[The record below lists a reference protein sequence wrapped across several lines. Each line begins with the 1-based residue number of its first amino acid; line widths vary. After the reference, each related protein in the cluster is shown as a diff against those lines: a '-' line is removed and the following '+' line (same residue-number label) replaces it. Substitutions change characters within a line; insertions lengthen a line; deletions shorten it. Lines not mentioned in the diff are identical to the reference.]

1 MLPAPLC
8 GIGDARRTSHRVANP
23 LCSLLSPGAGMES
36 YLGTFFTVK
45 GQHRGGN
52 SELAYASF
60 LSNPSSRTDV
70 LKQARALTLNLKHS
84 HPKPRVCVLPVHPT
98 SRKDVLKKAR
108 QVTFVPR
115 PTAAIRPPPP
125 PPHAGAPA
133 SVLSLS
139 LSHSRSCSLTRS
151 HSLSCA
157 LSRSCARSLPLRP
170 RVHLPEPAYASMYA
184 SMHGMGLTV

>member
-84 HPKPRVCVLPVHPT
+84 HPKPRVCVLPVHHT

-115 PTAAIRPPPP
+115 ALLPPFVPPPP
-125 PPHAGAPA
+125 ACWCARECTFSLA
-133 SVLSLS
+133 LSLS
-139 LSHSRSCSLTRS
+139 FLLTHSIELALVRALSL
-151 HSLSCA
+151 LCA
-157 LSRSCARSLPLRP
+157 LSPS
-170 RVHLPEPAYASMYA
+170 EASRA
-184 SMHGMGLTV
+184 PP